1 MQRRFA
7 QVDVFTSVPYKGNP
21 LAVVLDGEGLT
32 DDQMQQFANWT
43 NLSETTFLQAPTDPD
58 ADYLVR
64 IFTPSRELPFAGHP
78 TLGSCSMWLAHGG
91 APKTAHEV
99 VQQCGVGLVRL
110 SLAGT
115 RSAFAAPSLL
125 RSGPVED
132 KDVTRIATALRI
144 DETSIVATRWIDNGP
159 GWVGVLLDSAEEV
172 LALEPDAAAF
182 SDLKVGV
189 AGTHLDAS
197 EFAIE
202 VRAFFPEVGSFS
214 EDPVTGSLNA
224 SLAQWLLADG
234 ALTAPYVARQ
244 GTALGRDGR
253 VHVHEAD
260 GETWIGGDV
269 VTCVTGTVEL

>member
-21 LAVVLDGEGLT
+21 LAVVIDGEGLS
-32 DDQMQQFANWT
+32 DDEMQQFANWT
-43 NLSETTFLQAPTDPD
+43 NLSETTFLQAPTDPA

-78 TLGSCSMWLAHGG
+78 TLGSCAVWLANGG
-91 APKTAHEV
+91 TPRRQGQAI
-99 VQQCGVGLVRL
+99 QQCGVGLVTL
-110 SLAGT
+110 SLDGT
-115 RSAFAAPSLL
+115 RSGFAAPGLL
-125 RSGPVED
+125 RSGPVD
-132 KDVTRIATALRI
+132 AADVAQVALALRV
-144 DETSIVATRWIDNGP
+144 DESDIVATQWIDNGP
-159 GWVGVLLDSAEEV
+159 GWLGVLLGSAKEV
-172 LALEPDAAAF
+172 LALEPDATAMG
-182 SDLKVGV
+182 DLKLGV
-189 AGTHLDAS
+189 AGVHADGS

-202 VRAFFPEVGSFS
+202 VRAFFPDVGSFA

-234 ALTAPYVARQ
+234 VLAAPYVARQ

-253 VHVHEAD
+253 VHVHVGD

-269 VTCVTGTVEL
+269 VTCVSGSVEL